1 MGQGQSGS
9 KATGSQMTIKDYRS
23 LVHTPAES
31 STNFVAYAEKRA
43 AGGGLTWGISGIDRH
58 ITPMHGGDVIALT
71 ARPGHGKS
79 SVAAFLARRTGKLIM
94 ERGDEHKC
102 AVYVTWEQGVEE
114 IETFFQIGDGKFTAS
129 DVAWGRADLGDIRK
143 AAIKRLTLPVFII
156 GKSVARRGTMPR
168 MTVETVYHSL
178 ETMEEDYHIKPE
190 LVCMDY
196 IQIVPVERAA
206 DRIQQVNEAVIRA
219 KELAIDL
226 DCPIV
231 ICTQAGRQVDKY
243 DVKIPAEGDP
253 QWSSGIEQTIDKE
266 FGLWRPWKTEPHDGP
281 GINVNGRV
289 WPITQNLFI
298 IKNTKQRGEDSGQIF
313 VCHFAPEYVRLAE
326 MEKDVESQ

>member
-1 MGQGQSGS
+1 
-9 KATGSQMTIKDYRS
+9 MTTVKDYRL
-23 LVHTPAES
+23 LVHTPAEAS
-31 STNFVAYAEKRA
+31 NNFVSYAEKRA
-43 AGGGLTWGISGIDRH
+43 EGGGLTWGIGSIDRH

-71 ARPGHGKS
+71 GRPGHGKS

-94 ERGDEHKC
+94 DRGDERKC
-102 AVYVTWEQGVEE
+102 AVYVTWEQSVEE

-129 DVAWGRADLGDIRK
+129 DVAWGRANLDDIRSS
-143 AAIKRLTLPVFII
+143 AIKRLTLPVWII
-156 GKSVARRGTMPR
+156 GKSIARRGTMPR
-168 MTVETVYHSL
+168 MTIETVYHAL
-178 ETMEEDYHIKPE
+178 ETMEADYNVKPE
-190 LVCMDY
+190 LVCVDY

-219 KELAIDL
+219 KELALDL

-243 DVKIPAEGDP
+243 DVKIPLEADN
-253 QWSSGIEQTIDKE
+253 QWSSGIEQTIDKQ

-281 GINVNGRV
+281 GIEVNGRT
-289 WPITQNLFI
+289 WPITKNLFV

-313 VCHFAPEYVRLAE
+313 VCHFAPEFVRLAE
-326 MEKDVESQ
+326 MEKDSVL